1 MNTQQVST
9 VAPSQDVMN
18 ERWKHLTEAVDGIA
32 KQIPLMATR
41 AYLDE
46 KLDDLAEKMVGRPE
60 FDRTKWELEL
70 LKRDLER
77 LAKETEDKIQSN
89 SPRRLW
95 GTLTS
100 VVGGLTGIVALL
112 VALGVF
118 KRP

>member
-32 KQIPLMATR
+32 RQIPLMATR

-46 KLDDLAEKMVGRPE
+46 KLDAIAQKMVARGE
-60 FDRTKWELEL
+60 FDRQTWELEQV
-70 LKRDLER
+70 KRDLER
-77 LAKETEDKIQSN
+77 LAKETDEKIQEN
-89 SPRRLW
+89 SPKRLW
-95 GTLTS
+95 GNITS
-100 VVGGLTGIVALL
+100 IIGGLTGIVALL